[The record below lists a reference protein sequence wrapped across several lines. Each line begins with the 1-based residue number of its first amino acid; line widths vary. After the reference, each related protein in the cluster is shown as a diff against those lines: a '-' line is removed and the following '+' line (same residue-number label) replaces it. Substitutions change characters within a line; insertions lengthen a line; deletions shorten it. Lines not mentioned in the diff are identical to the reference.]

1 MATVPWNVFPAGIK
15 CGKNL
20 AVIISSVHG
29 TSLNGHQTG
38 ERAIKRERGRV
49 GTIWGVRIIILLAYS
64 VFFFFL

>member
-29 TSLNGHQTG
+29 TSLNGHQIE
-38 ERAIKRERGRV
+38 ERESDKEKERESERGWEPY
-49 GTIWGVRIIILLAYS
+49 GESEL
-64 VFFFFL
+64 